1 MNRLFA
7 LALLIYLFTLTTP
20 ASAHAPIM
28 GISGVLG
35 GFLHALLIPEHG
47 MSLVALGLALG
58 RQETLARRYG
68 LLIFTAAVT
77 IGLLVVGLGV
87 DAPFS
92 GDVLLAATGL
102 LGLSV
107 AFAWMP
113 RFLSWGLAVVAGIA
127 FALDSKPDVT
137 TTDELIRM
145 LIGSWLGGA
154 IALSILAEILFL
166 LRGGAQRI
174 AARVLGSWIAAIA
187 MLDLSLRIATRLA
200 IA

>member
-1 MNRLFA
+1 RSVHHFSWPCSWHRASHRSGRHCLLHGFRSRHGHVASRGHCLRDTLTLASRPDCRASRRLCHCPDRLRFPGSLHMTRLFV
-7 LALLIYLFTLTTP
+7 LALTACLFILTTP

-28 GISGVLG
+28 GIGGVLG

-107 AFAWMP
+107 AFAW
-113 RFLSWGLAVVAGIA
+113 
-127 FALDSKPDVT
+127 
-137 TTDELIRM
+137 
-145 LIGSWLGGA
+145 
-154 IALSILAEILFL
+154 
-166 LRGGAQRI
+166 
-174 AARVLGSWIAAIA
+174 
-187 MLDLSLRIATRLA
+187 
-200 IA
+200 